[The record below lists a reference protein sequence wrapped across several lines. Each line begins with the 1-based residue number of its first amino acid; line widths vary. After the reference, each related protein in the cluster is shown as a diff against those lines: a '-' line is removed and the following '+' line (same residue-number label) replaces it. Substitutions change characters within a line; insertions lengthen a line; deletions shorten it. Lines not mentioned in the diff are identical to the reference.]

1 MFAGHALA
9 AGTATAAATS
19 LSHPLDTL
27 KTLIQAL
34 NPYSIRSIFHI
45 YFQILHYQGTYINK

>member
-1 MFAGHALA
+1 MVGPLGNHMFAGHALA

-34 NPYSIRSIFHI
+34 NPYSLNIS
-45 YFQILHYQGTYINK
+45 YLH